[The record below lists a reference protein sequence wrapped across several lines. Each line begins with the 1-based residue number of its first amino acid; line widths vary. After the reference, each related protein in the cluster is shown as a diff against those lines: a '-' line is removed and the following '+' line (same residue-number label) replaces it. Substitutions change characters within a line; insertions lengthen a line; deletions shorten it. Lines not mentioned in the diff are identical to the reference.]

1 MTTIITIGFIQALFF
16 AVLALSK
23 RQKETV
29 DYYVAALFLFLC
41 IHLSV
46 NFILFTDYKYR
57 FPHVIGTA
65 GPLSLLYGPLLFF
78 FIKNYLSPRHRF
90 KTKYLLHF
98 VPFLA
103 DHVHN
108 AFILYF
114 KSGAEKIAVLESIIA
129 GKPDAALS
137 LTIMLQTMSPVI
149 YCIWSILV
157 LKAHRRNV
165 LKLYSF
171 TDDALKLRWLWYLTW
186 SMLIVAAIAL
196 ITNIIIVLFD
206 VADWVQLRLYV
217 MTIVAIWVFLLG
229 YYSVRKT
236 PFYRS
241 YPVAGMDTLDDDDDE
256 ASEKYGKTRLR
267 DEEIQPMKDKLMEYL
282 HGEKPYFNKNLT
294 IGELATAID
303 VQPYQLSQL
312 INGTLGQSFFELIN
326 SMRVEEVQHR
336 FFEPQYSRF
345 TLPGIAMDCGFNS
358 KASFN
363 RIFKQI
369 TGQTPTEFIKSKSS
383 A

>member
-1 MTTIITIGFIQALFF
+1 MITIITIGFIQALFF
-16 AVLALSK
+16 AVLALTK

-29 DYYVAALFLFLC
+29 DYYVAALFLILC

-46 NFILFTDYKYR
+46 NFILFTDYRYSL
-57 FPHVIGTA
+57 PHVIGTA
-65 GPLSLLYGPLLFF
+65 GPLALLYGPLLFF
-78 FIKNYLSPRHRF
+78 FIKNYISPKQKF

-98 VPFLA
+98 VPFLL
-103 DHVHN
+103 DHLYD
-108 AFILYF
+108 AFTLYF
-114 KSGAEKIAVLESIIA
+114 ESGAEKIAALESIIA
-129 GKPDAALS
+129 GKPDTALS
-137 LTIMLQTMSPVI
+137 ITIMAQSISPVI
-149 YCIWSILV
+149 YCLWSILV

-186 SMLIVAAIAL
+186 SMLIVASIAL
-196 ITNIIIVLFD
+196 FINCVIVFFD
-206 VADWVQLRLYV
+206 IADWVQLRLYV
-217 MTIVAIWVFLLG
+217 MTIVAVWVFFLG

-241 YPVAGMDTLDDDDDE
+241 YPVAGMDTLDDDDE
-256 ASEKYGKTRLR
+256 ATEKYEKTRLR
-267 DEEIQPMKDKLMEYL
+267 DEEIQPMKEKLMHYL
-282 HGEKPYFNKNLT
+282 HEEKPYFNKNLS
-294 IGELATAID
+294 IGELASAID

-312 INGTLGQSFFELIN
+312 INGTLGQTFFELIN
-326 SMRVEEVQHR
+326 SLRVEEVQQR
-336 FFEPQYSRF
+336 FFDPQYNHF

-369 TGQTPTEFIKSKSS
+369 TGQTPTEFIKSKS
-383 A
+383 AA